1 MLNDTNASHKEKS
14 AETTNERGGVY
25 MKYREQLCNL
35 LNNIILT
42 ERNPS
47 SAILKSELIEKGKM
61 SNSTINNIVFGRT
74 HVDSLD
80 VSALYWI
87 YSAIKK
93 IKSDLP
99 DVKHF
104 FEEIE
109 IKKAERER
117 EKTIQSQFPLIFI
130 ADQLKP
136 KQEFNITLPIK
147 NIIELQKSGIIQIDA
162 AMQRESEILIYN
174 GQLISHVSYDDSKAR
189 EISKLLLSREY
200 SPDPIR
206 LNLVKDI
213 DAKYIYDS
221 DTKKLII
228 HGGNIVLLD
237 GQHRMR
243 AMEYALIQEPE
254 LEYSFPVIFS
264 VATVK
269 KAQGIIA
276 QHEKLQPINKNLI
289 KTYQSSV
296 AGDIVRKLEI
306 DDNISSVYIFVDTIQ
321 ALYAKAGFV
330 LAGDIIDAI
339 NEYYKVS
346 DFSLKEQSELIKWLI
361 EFFMEVANYMEDDFK
376 NFRSIKNRWSISRH
390 IFPAYIWLSA
400 VLEDNIKWKD
410 ELRKLINSLD
420 FDMIKRPWSL
430 GASKPDR
437 YIINKFKEVLGY
449 VD

>member
-1 MLNDTNASHKEKS
+1 
-14 AETTNERGGVY
+14 
-25 MKYREQLCNL
+25 MKNREQLCNL

-42 ERNPS
+42 EREPAA
-47 SAILKSELIEKGKM
+47 AILKSELIEKGKM
-61 SNSTINNIVFGRT
+61 NNSTINNIVFGRV
-74 HVDSLD
+74 HVSSLD

-87 YSAIKK
+87 YGAIKK

-99 DVKHF
+99 DVKYF

-109 IKKAERER
+109 IKKAENER
-117 EKTIQSQFPLIFI
+117 EKSIQSQFPLVFEAI
-130 ADQLKP
+130 QLKP

-147 NIIELQKSGIIQIDA
+147 NLIELQKSGVIQMDA

-174 GQLISHVSYDDSKAR
+174 GQLISHVAYDDSKAR
-189 EISKLLLSREY
+189 EISKLLISRDY

-206 LNLVKDI
+206 LNLVKDTE
-213 DAKYIYDS
+213 AKYIYDN
-221 DTKKLII
+221 DTKSLII
-228 HGGNIVLLD
+228 HAGNIVLLD

-289 KTYQSSV
+289 KTYQSSI
-296 AGDIVRKLEI
+296 AGDIVRKLEL
-306 DDNISSVYIFVDTIQ
+306 DDNISSIYIFVDTIQ

-330 LAGDIIDAI
+330 LSGDLIDAI
-339 NEYYKVS
+339 NDYYKVS
-346 DFSLKEQSELIKWLI
+346 DYSLKDQNDLTKWLV
-361 EFFMEVANYMEDDFK
+361 EFFMEIAYVMENDFK
-376 NFRSIKNRWSISRH
+376 NFRTIKNKWNTNRH
-390 IFPAYIWLSA
+390 IFPAYIWLSII
-400 VLEDNIKWKD
+400 LRDNPNWKD
-410 ELRKLINSLD
+410 ILHKLLDSID
-420 FDMIKRPWSL
+420 FDMAKRPWIL

-437 YIINKFKEVLGY
+437 YIINKFKEVLNYGNE
-449 VD
+449 

>member
-1 MLNDTNASHKEKS
+1 
-14 AETTNERGGVY
+14 
-25 MKYREQLCNL
+25 MKDREQLCSL
-35 LNNIILT
+35 LSNIILT
-42 ERNPS
+42 ERTPVS
-47 SAILKSELIEKGKM
+47 SILKSELIEKGKM
-61 SNSTINNIVFGRT
+61 SNSTIRDILSGRILI
-74 HVDSLD
+74 SNLEI
-80 VSALYWI
+80 SALYWI
-87 YSAIKK
+87 YGAIKK

-99 DVKHF
+99 EVTHF

-109 IKKAERER
+109 IKKAESER
-117 EKTIQSQFPLIFI
+117 EKSIQSQFPLVFI

-136 KQEFNITLPIK
+136 KEEFNITLPIK
-147 NIIELQKSGIIQIDA
+147 NIIELQKSGIIQIDS

-174 GQLISHVSYDDSKAR
+174 GQLISHVAYDDSKAR
-189 EISKLLLSREY
+189 EISKLLLSRDY

-213 DAKYIYDS
+213 DAKYIYDA

-264 VATVK
+264 IATVK
-269 KAQGIIA
+269 KAQVIIA

-330 LAGDIIDAI
+330 LTGDIIDAI
-339 NEYYKVS
+339 NDYYKVS
-346 DFSLKEQSELIKWLI
+346 DYTLKEQSELTKWLI
-361 EFFMEVANYMEDDFK
+361 EFFMEIAIYMEDDFK
-376 NFRSIKNRWSISRH
+376 NFRSIKNKWNTNRH
-390 IFPAYIWLSA
+390 IFPAYIWLSG
-400 VLEDNIKWKD
+400 VLKGKSNWKD
-410 ELRKLINSLD
+410 ELQRLINSID
-420 FDMIKRPWSL
+420 FDMINKPWVL
-430 GASKPDR
+430 GASKPDK
-437 YIINKFKEVLGY
+437 YIINKFKEVLCNES
-449 VD
+449 